1 MKKYVPQR
9 GDLVWLSFDPTKGHE
24 QGGQRPAIILS
35 NTKYND
41 VTGMT
46 VVCPITNK
54 AKGYVGEITLP
65 DGLKIKGV
73 ILSNHIRG
81 IDYMKR
87 YMRFSGECV
96 GEEVIEA
103 VMKRLQLICSE

>member
-24 QGGQRPAIILS
+24 QGGQRPALILS

-41 VTGMT
+41 VTGMAI
-46 VVCPITNK
+46 VCPITNK
-54 AKGYVGEITLP
+54 AKGYVGEIPLPNTL
-65 DGLKIKGV
+65 KVKGV

-81 IDYMKR
+81 VDFTQRRI
-87 YMRFSGECV
+87 RFAGECV
-96 GEEVIEA
+96 EEEIIE
-103 VMKRLQLICSE
+103 VVLKRLQLICS